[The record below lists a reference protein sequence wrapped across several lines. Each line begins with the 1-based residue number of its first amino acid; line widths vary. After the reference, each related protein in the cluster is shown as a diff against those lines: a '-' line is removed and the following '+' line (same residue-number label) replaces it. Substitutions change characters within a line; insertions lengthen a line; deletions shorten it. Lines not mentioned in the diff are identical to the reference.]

1 MLLCCELKQN
11 RPKTSTA
18 YTIFFYLYSQT
29 MKLGWKSYLLIG
41 GGIYVAYYL
50 YKLYQLG
57 EKVTY
62 TPIGVNFVR
71 GKGIA
76 DSVLRVRM
84 KLDNPTDG
92 SVNMKSVDGTIS
104 VGADVVG
111 VFASK
116 PFTIKQGENFF
127 DLDFKILPN
136 SAGTIFLQSV
146 ANKKAPV
153 FKVTLNKR
161 TQFITTSETFDLN
174 A

>member
-1 MLLCCELKQN
+1 MLLFSELKQN
-11 RPKTSTA
+11 NPKTSSDT
-18 YTIFFYLYSQT
+18 TIFFYLYSQAMNFSWRT
-29 MKLGWKSYLLIG
+29 YLLVG
-41 GGIYVAYYL
+41 GGIYLGYRL

-62 TPIGVNFVR
+62 TPIGVSFVR
-71 GKGIA
+71 GKSIA

-84 KLDNPTDG
+84 KLDNPTDA

-104 VGADVVG
+104 VGSDVVG

-116 PFTIKQGENFF
+116 PFTINQGENFF

-136 SAGTIFLQSV
+136 SAGTIFLQAV
-146 ANKKAPV
+146 INKKAPV
-153 FKVTLNKR
+153 FKVSLNKR